1 MGNKRFIWAMGLV
14 LWSLA
19 LSASVSAQEARK
31 AVIKRTPA
39 YPDMARRMSLSG
51 TVKIE
56 ITVGPDGEIK
66 HTNVIGGHPVLVGSA
81 LDALKNWKYEPAKTE
96 TVVVVQFD
104 FRP

>member
-1 MGNKRFIWAMGLV
+1 MGNKRFIGAVV
-14 LWSLA
+14 LCLLATAASL
-19 LSASVSAQEARK
+19 SAQEARR
-31 AVIKRTPA
+31 AIVKRTPN
-39 YPDMARRMSLSG
+39 YPDVARRMSLTG